1 MTPTL
6 PTTIRQRRFTR
17 VLTIQHAVSVKL
29 TATSLLL
36 LQDVGDTFNSKEL
49 VDYTA
54 PMQLNDYADTHPAG
68 ITQHSSV
75 CLAGIYT
82 QSRDRSCMPT
92 EGLAHCRAHHAGKP
106 DQSTLVIATVSI
118 PLQGRHRATADL
130 APVVH
135 TAHSFVAPSTAIHPH
150 NHPSSHTG

>member
-1 MTPTL
+1 M
-6 PTTIRQRRFTR
+6 
-17 VLTIQHAVSVKL
+17 
-29 TATSLLL
+29 
-36 LQDVGDTFNSKEL
+36 
-49 VDYTA
+49 DYTA

-68 ITQHSSV
+68 ITQHSLV

-82 QSRDRSCMPT
+82 QSCDRSCMPT

-106 DQSTLVIATVSI
+106 DQFTLVIATVSI

-150 NHPSSHTG
+150 NHPSSHTGSVVAQSRPPRTDDHPSYRDIDHADHGQPH